1 MAAGPKWDLSELLA
15 FEKRIDRA
23 PAVMKRTGI
32 VITKNSAKR
41 MVAEAKGRHPWQN
54 RKGFLEAD
62 IRLIRSG
69 AFDSGRVGAEWGVD
83 SQRRGLVG
91 VILEATGWEWIA
103 RAEAKYHSQWV
114 QRIKEAAVK
123 TLIRRG

>member
-1 MAAGPKWDLSELLA
+1 MAGPKWDLSELKA
-15 FEKRIDRA
+15 FEKRIDTA
-23 PAVMKRTGI
+23 PQRMERVGI

-62 IRLIRSG
+62 IRVIRSG
-69 AFDSGRVGAEWGVD
+69 RFEAGRVGAEWGVD

-91 VILEATGWEWIA
+91 AILEATGWEFILP
-103 RAEAKYHSQWV
+103 AEEKYHAQWV
-114 QRIKEAAVK
+114 QRIRQAAVK
-123 TLIRRG
+123 ILIRR